1 MLELN
6 VTNREVKILG
16 EEEFVRGT
24 VGANCKITLDEF
36 WSGYANTV
44 VFKRDGRK
52 PINIII
58 DSLDNTIE
66 IPHEILAES
75 GEFKIGVFG
84 LKPDEVLPTLWS
96 ENIKIRYG
104 TDTHGTIASPP
115 TPSEYQQLIELSK
128 ETKEIAQSVRDD
140 ADNGKFK
147 GEKGDKGDKGDA
159 GEVTFQTVKPLIVS
173 NIDGYA
179 SHSLKEIKEWIEKG
193 GNVLYEGVR
202 TLSYVDESTA
212 FFDYIGNDGLYGTI
226 KINKDKEIF
235 YTHYSAPVF
244 VPIYGETSIFTT
256 QEINNAAIYGSP
268 VYAIISDSIYNLS
281 YSTPDSAIFSKLGND
296 GTLDYVEIYNS
307 NDVMVKSYEAVNKGY
322 VDNLVGDIETLLGG
336 I

>member
-104 TDTHGTIASPP
+104 TDTHGTAPTDY
-115 TPSEYQQLIELSK
+115 TPSETEQLKVLKQDKLTAGDGIVIEDNVISASGGADSGTTDYEELDNKPKINGVELSGNKTTSDLNIELPDMDNYY
-128 ETKEIAQSVRDD
+128 TKTEID
-140 ADNGKFK
+140 A
-147 GEKGDKGDKGDA
+147 
-159 GEVTFQTVKPLIVS
+159 L
-173 NIDGYA
+173 
-179 SHSLKEIKEWIEKG
+179 
-193 GNVLYEGVR
+193 
-202 TLSYVDESTA
+202 
-212 FFDYIGNDGLYGTI
+212 IGNI
-226 KINKDKEIF
+226 
-235 YTHYSAPVF
+235 
-244 VPIYGETSIFTT
+244 
-256 QEINNAAIYGSP
+256 
-268 VYAIISDSIYNLS
+268 
-281 YSTPDSAIFSKLGND
+281 
-296 GTLDYVEIYNS
+296 
-307 NDVMVKSYEAVNKGY
+307 EA
-322 VDNLVGDIETLLGG
+322 LLGG

>member
-104 TDTHGTIASPP
+104 TDTHG
-115 TPSEYQQLIELSK
+115 
-128 ETKEIAQSVRDD
+128 
-140 ADNGKFK
+140 
-147 GEKGDKGDKGDA
+147 
-159 GEVTFQTVKPLIVS
+159 
-173 NIDGYA
+173 
-179 SHSLKEIKEWIEKG
+179 
-193 GNVLYEGVR
+193 
-202 TLSYVDESTA
+202 
-212 FFDYIGNDGLYGTI
+212 
-226 KINKDKEIF
+226 
-235 YTHYSAPVF
+235 SAPED
-244 VPIYGETSIFTT
+244 Y
-256 QEINNAAIYGSP
+256 
-268 VYAIISDSIYNLS
+268 
-281 YSTPDSAIFSKLGND
+281 TP
-296 GTLDYVEIYNS
+296 
-307 NDVMVKSYEAVNKGY
+307 
-322 VDNLVGDIETLLGG
+322 
-336 I
+336 

>member
-104 TDTHGTIASPP
+104 TDTHGTTPTDY
-115 TPSEYQQLIELSK
+115 TPSEIEQLKVSKQDKLTAGNGIVIKDNVISATSGGGSGVTTDYEQLENLPKINGVELLGNKSASDLGIEMP
-128 ETKEIAQSVRDD
+128 TKLGDLE
-140 ADNGKFK
+140 N
-147 GEKGDKGDKGDA
+147 DKGY
-159 GEVTFQTVKPLIVS
+159 
-173 NIDGYA
+173 IDNTALDNYYT
-179 SHSLKEIKEWIEKG
+179 KTEI
-193 GNVLYEGVR
+193 
-202 TLSYVDESTA
+202 D
-212 FFDYIGNDGLYGTI
+212 D
-226 KINKDKEIF
+226 
-235 YTHYSAPVF
+235 
-244 VPIYGETSIFTT
+244 
-256 QEINNAAIYGSP
+256 
-268 VYAIISDSIYNLS
+268 
-281 YSTPDSAIFSKLGND
+281 
-296 GTLDYVEIYNS
+296 
-307 NDVMVKSYEAVNKGY
+307 
-322 VDNLVGDIETLLGG
+322 LVGDIEALLGG

>member
-66 IPHEILAES
+66 IPHEILSES

-104 TDTHGTIASPP
+104 TDTHGTAPTDY
-115 TPSEYQQLIELSK
+115 TPSEIDQLRLSKQNKLTAGDGIVIEGNVISASGGGTDSDTNDYEELDNKPKINGVELSGNMTTSDLNIELPNMDNYY
-128 ETKEIAQSVRDD
+128 TKTEI
-140 ADNGKFK
+140 
-147 GEKGDKGDKGDA
+147 DK
-159 GEVTFQTVKPLIVS
+159 
-173 NIDGYA
+173 
-179 SHSLKEIKEWIEKG
+179 
-193 GNVLYEGVR
+193 
-202 TLSYVDESTA
+202 
-212 FFDYIGNDGLYGTI
+212 
-226 KINKDKEIF
+226 
-235 YTHYSAPVF
+235 
-244 VPIYGETSIFTT
+244 
-256 QEINNAAIYGSP
+256 
-268 VYAIISDSIYNLS
+268 
-281 YSTPDSAIFSKLGND
+281 
-296 GTLDYVEIYNS
+296 
-307 NDVMVKSYEAVNKGY
+307 
-322 VDNLVGDIETLLGG
+322 LVGDIEALLGG